1 MQHPTEGLT
10 PLYVRLPREEADLLD
25 RAAFEG
31 KTSKRELVTDAVRAH
46 LGLEQGRVEF
56 RPAPADPPPVLT
68 LAEVADLLQ
77 APEGAVEELAE
88 AGELPGRQIGG
99 DWRFA
104 RAAVLAWLSHS
115 D

>member
-1 MQHPTEGLT
+1 MQHASEDLT
-10 PLYVRLPREEADLLD
+10 PLYVRLPRQEADLLD

-46 LGLEQGRVEF
+46 LGLERGRVEF

-68 LAEVADLLQ
+68 LAEAADLLQ
-77 APEGAVEELAE
+77 VPEAAVEELAD
-88 AGELPGRQIGG
+88 AGDLPGRKIAG

-104 RAAVLAWLSHS
+104 RAAVLAWLAHSH
-115 D
+115 